1 MKKILVTGG
10 AGYIGSHTIV
20 ELINNNCEVL
30 AVDNLSNS
38 SRKSIDAVYKITNK
52 KVPLFE
58 CDMRDKR
65 GLHRILKSN
74 QIDCIIHFAAL
85 KAVGDSVKNP
95 EKYYD
100 NNVNGAK
107 ILIQAALD
115 NDVNNFI
122 FSSSATVYGR
132 EAKIPYKEEMQL
144 GTPTSPY
151 GETKVMIETMLSDK
165 VKTNKNF
172 SAVSLR
178 YFNPIGAHES
188 GLIGEDPNGIPDNLM
203 PYISQVAIG
212 KLQYLNVFGDDY
224 PTEDGTCKRDYIHI
238 TDLANGHIAAINWL
252 LKNNHLIDLEVFNL
266 GTGEAT
272 SVFEVI
278 KTFEDVTKRKI
289 PFKISSKRA
298 GDLPQFWADSS
309 KALEVLNWKPK
320 YDIKKMIFDLWKW
333 QSLNPNG
340 YE

>member
-1 MKKILVTGG
+1 
-10 AGYIGSHTIV
+10 
-20 ELINNNCEVL
+20 
-30 AVDNLSNS
+30 
-38 SRKSIDAVYKITNK
+38 
-52 KVPLFE
+52 
-58 CDMRDKR
+58 
-65 GLHRILKSN
+65 
-74 QIDCIIHFAAL
+74 
-85 KAVGDSVKNP
+85 
-95 EKYYD
+95 
-100 NNVNGAK
+100 
-107 ILIQAALD
+107 
-115 NDVNNFI
+115 
-122 FSSSATVYGR
+122 
-132 EAKIPYKEEMQL
+132 
-144 GTPTSPY
+144 
-151 GETKVMIETMLSDK
+151 
-165 VKTNKNF
+165 
-172 SAVSLR
+172 
-178 YFNPIGAHES
+178 
-188 GLIGEDPNGIPDNLM
+188 
-203 PYISQVAIG
+203 
-212 KLQYLNVFGDDY
+212 
-224 PTEDGTCKRDYIHI
+224 GTCKRDYIHI